1 MPTTLLRPYS
11 LVPLGLGLDDAP
23 FPFSPFVPTLMP
35 RRVSGDC
42 KTLLGWVREQRFAAI
57 EQSLVI
63 EETLDAT
70 WNCIWIY
77 ANLIDFDLE
86 IEFVDV
92 YLQSPLLAERAEHHT
107 ESKRRPRG
115 KIMTYETH
123 GVFHF

>member
-1 MPTTLLRPYS
+1 MPTTARHPHYFLP
-11 LVPLGLGLDDAP
+11 PELGLDDAL
-23 FPFSPFVPTLMP
+23 FPFSRFVPTLMP
-35 RRVSGDC
+35 RLASGGC
-42 KTLLGWVREQRFAAI
+42 RTLLGWVREQRFAAI

-70 WNCIWIY
+70 WSCIWIY
-77 ANLIDFDLE
+77 ANLIDFDPE
-86 IEFVDV
+86 TEFVDV